1 MKVIESLGLGQ
12 GGKEYGSWA
21 WEPVLGIPQGKKLW
35 CPLTQS
41 LESSPRK
48 IIQKKKYLNPLTFSQ
63 PVRPVG
69 TDKGP
74 LTVMS
79 MVFGILAHMRNWM
92 TSSLCLE
99 PANQF
104 SESLARVSYVLRTR
118 PASVLLLPVCGSPQ
132 PAGHERVVLCFCP
145 SCSTHMKT
153 LHLGHFHGHG
163 KLCQCARLSF
173 SHLDQEV
180 TLLCP
185 GSHRPFIKK
194 TLSPSACSPPLYIRP
209 DPVQSWTSDTS
220 HKSRCYMYYRL
231 SINLEVHMTPSSG

>member
-12 GGKEYGSWA
+12 GRKEEHGSWA

-63 PVRPVG
+63 PVRPGG

-74 LTVMS
+74 FTVMS
-79 MVFGILAHMRNWM
+79 MVFGILAHMQNWM

-99 PANQF
+99 PANQV
-104 SESLARVSYVLRTR
+104 SESPARVSHVLRTR
-118 PASVLLLPVCGSPQ
+118 PASVLLLPVCGRPQ
-132 PAGHERVVLCFCP
+132 PAAHERVVLCFCP
-145 SCSTHMKT
+145 Q
-153 LHLGHFHGHG
+153 LFHPHEKAASGPFSWTWQALP
-163 KLCQCARLSF
+163 LCPLSF

-194 TLSPSACSPPLYIRP
+194 TLSPSACSPPLYKRL

-220 HKSRCYMYYRL
+220 HKSRQSPVL
-231 SINLEVHMTPSSG
+231 

>member
-1 MKVIESLGLGQ
+1 M
-12 GGKEYGSWA
+12 
-21 WEPVLGIPQGKKLW
+21 
-35 CPLTQS
+35 
-41 LESSPRK
+41 
-48 IIQKKKYLNPLTFSQ
+48 TFSQ

-79 MVFGILAHMRNWM
+79 MVFGILAHMWNWT

-104 SESLARVSYVLRTR
+104 SESLARVSHVLRTR

-145 SCSTHMKT
+145 SCSTHIKR

-163 KLCQCARLSF
+163 KLCQCAWLSF

-185 GSHRPFIKK
+185 GSHRKRQKDAFPFCLFTSSLHK
-194 TLSPSACSPPLYIRP
+194 TRPSPVLDFRHQSQVQAVTCALTVPVYIRG
-209 DPVQSWTSDTS
+209 
-220 HKSRCYMYYRL
+220 SRDL
-231 SINLEVHMTPSSG
+231 LLGFD